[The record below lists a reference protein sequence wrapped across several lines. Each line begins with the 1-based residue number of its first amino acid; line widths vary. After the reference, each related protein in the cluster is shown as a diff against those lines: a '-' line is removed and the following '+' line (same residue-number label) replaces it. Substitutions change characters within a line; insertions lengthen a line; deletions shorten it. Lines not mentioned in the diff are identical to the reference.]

1 MTEKNPAI
9 KALIKAQTE
18 MGKALKDAKN
28 PFFKSTYAD
37 LTSVMAAVMP
47 ALSANGFAMIQP
59 DGMDDRGTF
68 VETVFMHE
76 SGEKFSTRIY
86 LTIGKADMQGYGSA
100 QTYARRYGLMGLAG
114 IAPEDDDGNH
124 ASQSPKQKG
133 PSADEIKAA
142 IAAID
147 VLGSMD
153 ELQNH
158 WVMLSK
164 NFHAIAAHSD
174 VIAAKD
180 KMKSKLDA
188 PKSGDGNPDKIPY

>member
-1 MTEKNPAI
+1 MTESNEAI

-18 MGKALKDAKN
+18 MGKALKDTKN
-28 PFFKSTYAD
+28 PFFKSKYAD

-59 DGMDDRGTF
+59 DGMDDRGVY
-68 VETVFMHE
+68 VETIFMHE

-86 LTIGKADMQGYGSA
+86 LTIGKGDMQGYGSA

-114 IAPEDDDGNH
+114 VAPEDDDGNH
-124 ASQSPKQKG
+124 ASEHPKQNG

-142 IAAID
+142 VSAIEKIE
-147 VLGSMD
+147 SMD

-158 WVMLSK
+158 FGNLNR
-164 NFHAIAAHSD
+164 NFRAIAAHKG

-180 KMKSKLDA
+180 KMKAKLDA
-188 PKSGDGNPDKIPY
+188 PRDGDGNADAIPY